1 MEIDDFLKVAI
12 ESDASD
18 LHIKAGN
25 YPIVRIH
32 GKLNPLTQFPRLS
45 PNNTFELANQVLN
58 EHQKEKLNQ
67 DLDIDLAYSL
77 PGFGRFR
84 GSVYHQRGSLA
95 LVMRIIPLEVK
106 TIRELLLPEVIEK
119 IAQEPRGLVMVTG
132 TTGSGKTTTL
142 AAMIDHINMQR
153 KENIITVEDPI
164 EYLHRDK
171 KSTISQREVG
181 VDVTNFSRGLRASL
195 REDPDVILVGE
206 MRDRETIETALLAS
220 ETGHLVMSTLH
231 TLDAPETINRIVSVF
246 APHHQRQIRL
256 QLASIIKACISMRLI
271 PRKDGQGRVPACEV
285 MINTPYIQECI
296 NDREKTLLI
305 RDAIAA
311 GVSQY
316 GMQTFD
322 QSIYQLY
329 KDGYISYEQGLRY
342 SSSPDNFKL
351 RVMGIRSTLDVAL
364 EDMESEM
371 STIERPN
378 EEVKEEEEE
387 LEVAEKASKEEE
399 KEDKEKS

>member
-1 MEIDDFLKVAI
+1 MDIDEFLKIAI

-25 YPIVRIH
+25 FPIIRIH
-32 GKLNPLTQFPRLS
+32 GRLKPLTNFPRLS
-45 PNNTFELANQVLN
+45 PNNTHELANQIISDY
-58 EHQKEKLNQ
+58 QKEELKR
-67 DLDIDLAYSL
+67 DLDLDLAYSL

-84 GSVYHQRGSLA
+84 GSIFYQRGSLA
-95 LVMRIIPLEVK
+95 IVLRIIPLEVK
-106 TIRELLLPEVIEK
+106 QIKELLLPEVLEK
-119 IAQEPRGLVMVTG
+119 IASEQRGLVIVTG

-142 AAMIDHINMQR
+142 AAMIDYINERR
-153 KENIITVEDPI
+153 KENIITIEDPI

-181 VDVTNFSRGLRASL
+181 VDVTGFARGLRASL

-206 MRDRETIETALLAS
+206 MRDRDTIETALLAA

-231 TLDAPETINRIVSVF
+231 TLDAPETINRIISVF

-256 QLASIIKACISMRLI
+256 QLSTIIKACISMRLI
-271 PRKDGQGRVPACEV
+271 PKKDGQGRVPAIEV
-285 MINTPYIQECI
+285 MINTPYIAECI
-296 NDREKTLLI
+296 RDREKTGLI
-305 RDAIAA
+305 RDAISA

-322 QSIYQLY
+322 QSIYHLY
-329 KDGYISYEQGLRY
+329 KEGYISYEQGLRY

-351 RVMGIRSTLDVAL
+351 RVMGIRSTLDVAMD
-364 EDMESEM
+364 DMEKQMGQIDRREQ
-371 STIERPN
+371 
-378 EEVKEEEEE
+378 
-387 LEVAEKASKEEE
+387 EKVKEEE
-399 KEDKEKS
+399 KEEKETEEEDEKEEKK

>member
-1 MEIDDFLKVAI
+1 MDIDNFLKVAI

-18 LHIKAGN
+18 LHVKAGN
-25 YPIVRIH
+25 YPIIRIH
-32 GKLNPLTQFPRLS
+32 GKLQPLTQFPRLS
-45 PNNTFELANQVLN
+45 PNNTHELAHQVLN
-58 EHQKEKLNQ
+58 EHQKEKLSS

-95 LVMRIIPLEVK
+95 VVMRIIPLEVK
-106 TIRELLLPEVIEK
+106 TIRDLLLPETIEK
-119 IAQEPRGLVMVTG
+119 IALEPRGLVMVTG

-142 AAMIDHINMQR
+142 AAMIDHINMHR

-181 VDVTNFSRGLRASL
+181 VDVTDFSRGLRASL

-371 STIERPN
+371 STIERPT
-378 EEVKEEEEE
+378 EEIKEEEEE
-387 LEVAEKASKEEE
+387 LEIAEKES
-399 KEDKEKS
+399 KEDKEDKKKS

>member
-1 MEIDDFLKVAI
+1 MDIDELLKIAI

-25 YPIVRIH
+25 YPIIRIH
-32 GKLNPLTQFPRLS
+32 GRLKPLTNFPRLS
-45 PNNTFELANQVLN
+45 PNNTDELAKQVITDY
-58 EHQKEKLNQ
+58 QKEELQ
-67 DLDIDLAYSL
+67 RDLDLDLAYSL

-84 GSVYHQRGSLA
+84 GSIFHQRGSLA
-95 LVMRIIPLEVK
+95 IVLRIIPLEVK
-106 TIRELLLPEVIEK
+106 QIKELFLPEILEK
-119 IAQEPRGLVMVTG
+119 ISSEQRGLVIVTG

-142 AAMIDHINMQR
+142 AAMVDYINEHR
-153 KENIITVEDPI
+153 KENIITIEDPI

-181 VDVTNFSRGLRASL
+181 VDVTGFARGLRASL

-206 MRDRETIETALLAS
+206 MRDKDTIETALLAA

-256 QLASIIKACISMRLI
+256 QLSTIIKACISMRLI
-271 PRKDGQGRVPACEV
+271 PRKDGQGRVPAVEV
-285 MINTPYIQECI
+285 MINTPYIEECI
-296 NDREKTLLI
+296 RDREKTGLI
-305 RDAIAA
+305 RDAISA

-322 QSIYQLY
+322 QSVYHLY
-329 KDGYISYEQGLRY
+329 KEGYVSYEQGLRY

-351 RVMGIRSTLDVAL
+351 RVMGIRSTLDVAMD
-364 EDMESEM
+364 DMEKHMGKVDRKEQ
-371 STIERPN
+371 EKA
-378 EEVKEEEEE
+378 KEEEDE
-387 LEVAEKASKEEE
+387 EEE
-399 KEDKEKS
+399 KE

>member
-1 MEIDDFLKVAI
+1 MDINELLKIAI

-18 LHIKAGN
+18 LHLKSGN
-25 YPIVRIH
+25 FPIIRVH
-32 GKLNPLTQFPRLS
+32 GKLKPLTSFPRL
-45 PNNTFELANQVLN
+45 NIKDTYELAGQITND
-58 EHQKEKLNQ
+58 HQKEVLEKEM
-67 DLDIDLAYSL
+67 DLDLAYSV

-95 LVMRIIPLEVK
+95 IVLRIIPLEVK
-106 TIRELLLPEVIEK
+106 TIKELLLPEVLEK
-119 IAQEPRGLVMVTG
+119 ISLEQRGLVLVTG

-142 AAMIDHINMQR
+142 AAMIDYINMHR
-153 KENIITVEDPI
+153 IENIITIEDPI

-181 VDVTNFSRGLRASL
+181 MDVLDFSRGLRASL

-206 MRDRETIETALLAS
+206 MRDRETIETALLAA
-220 ETGHLVMSTLH
+220 ETGHLVLSTLH

-256 QLASIIKACISMRLI
+256 QLASILKAVISMRLI
-271 PRKDGQGRVPACEV
+271 PTKDGSGRVPAVEV
-285 MINTPYIQECI
+285 MVNTPYISDCI
-296 NDREKTLLI
+296 QDREKTVLI

-322 QSIYQLY
+322 QSIYLLY
-329 KDGYISYEQGLRY
+329 KEGYISYEQGLRY

-351 RVMGIRSTLDVAL
+351 RVMGVRSTLDVAL
-364 EDMESEM
+364 EDMEK
-371 STIERPN
+371 TISKIIR
-378 EEVKEEEEE
+378 EEEEGE
-387 LEVAEKASKEEE
+387 KEE
-399 KEDKEKS
+399 DI

>member
-1 MEIDDFLKVAI
+1 MDIDDFLKVAI

-25 YPIVRIH
+25 YPIIRIH
-32 GKLNPLTQFPRLS
+32 GKLQPLTQFPRLS

-58 EHQKEKLNQ
+58 EHQKEKLNK

-106 TIRELLLPEVIEK
+106 TIRDLLLPEVIEK
-119 IAQEPRGLVMVTG
+119 IALEPRGLVMVTG

-142 AAMIDHINMQR
+142 AAMIDHINVHR

-181 VDVTNFSRGLRASL
+181 VDVVDFSRGLRASL

-305 RDAIAA
+305 RDAIAS

-371 STIERPN
+371 STIERPT

-387 LEVAEKASKEEE
+387 LESAEKEKDEK
-399 KEDKEKS
+399 KEDK

>member
-1 MEIDDFLKVAI
+1 MDIDDLLKVAI

-25 YPIVRIH
+25 YPITRIH
-32 GKLNPLTQFPRLS
+32 GKLKPLTQFPRLS
-45 PNNTFELANQVLN
+45 PNNTFELAQQVLN
-58 EHQKEKLNQ
+58 EHQKEQLKA
-67 DLDIDLAYSL
+67 DLDLDLAYSL

-106 TIRELLLPEVIEK
+106 TIQSLLLPEVIEK
-119 IAQEPRGLVMVTG
+119 IAMDPRGLIMVTG

-142 AAMIDHINMQR
+142 AAMIDHINTHR

-181 VDVTNFSRGLRASL
+181 VDVVDFSRGLRASL

-206 MRDRETIETALLAS
+206 MRDKETIETALLAS

-256 QLASIIKACISMRLI
+256 QLASIVRACISMRLI
-271 PRKDGQGRVPACEV
+271 PRKDGQGRVPAVEV
-285 MINTPYIQECI
+285 MINTPYISECI
-296 NDREKTLLI
+296 SDREKTVLI

-364 EDMESEM
+364 EDMEREM
-371 STIERPN
+371 GKVERPVA
-378 EEVKEEEEE
+378 EVRSDEEE
-387 LEVAEKASKEEE
+387 LDAPE
-399 KEDKEKS
+399 KERKEGK